1 MDRHRH
7 VSDPH
12 LIRLLVSAVLAA
24 AISFQCSTVAA
35 RAEPTDPPPTT
46 EVDGNGIAAF
56 SETGRQSSRQERKDG
71 QIGQDTDSKS
81 TGRAKDVKVN
91 APPLKWETKTVTC
104 TSGGV
109 DPACSATII
118 DCNMTPGASGQPRL
132 IWMRQEGTTQ
142 WYGPQQVCLPGY
154 PPAPDVNDPTI
165 PRTPPPPPVPTIA
178 QIRSAFLE
186 LPFAKPSVSMQPVGN
201 KTLVGLPT
209 YYQAD
214 WPDTDDLQPG
224 DISDSVK
231 LLSWTIQFK
240 IQAKDYRYTYGDGTN
255 SGWTTSQG
263 GVHPDG
269 DITHTYKATGTRS
282 VKVDA
287 RLVGQYRVNG
297 GAWQDL
303 GAVADL
309 QDEPVTQLQVA
320 GTRTRLVDN

>member
-1 MDRHRH
+1 MN
-7 VSDPH
+7 P
-12 LIRLLVSAVLAA
+12 
-24 AISFQCSTVAA
+24 
-35 RAEPTDPPPTT
+35 
-46 EVDGNGIAAF
+46 N
-56 SETGRQSSRQERKDG
+56 
-71 QIGQDTDSKS
+71 
-81 TGRAKDVKVN
+81 
-91 APPLKWETKTVTC
+91 
-104 TSGGV
+104 
-109 DPACSATII
+109 
-118 DCNMTPGASGQPRL
+118 ASGPPRL
-132 IWMRQEGTTQ
+132 VWQRQVGTDQ
-142 WYGPQQVCLPGY
+142 WYGPQLTCLPGT
-154 PPAPDVNDPTI
+154 PAPPDVNDPAI

-224 DISDSVK
+224 DVSTPEK

-240 IQAKDYRYTYGDGTN
+240 ITAKDYRYTYGDGST
-255 SGWTTSQG
+255 SGWTSDTG
-263 GVHPDG
+263 GIYPDG
-269 DITHTYKATGTRS
+269 GIRHTYTTTGTRS

-303 GAVADL
+303 GATADL

-320 GTRTRLVDN
+320 GTRTRLVNN

>member
-1 MDRHRH
+1 MGRRRYIRH
-7 VSDPH
+7 H
-12 LIRLLVSAVLAA
+12 LIAALVTTSIFLGAPAVATKPPVPTWTNRYVKVHVADQRVSHGERHQQRAAGDKNGKSALGVSAPSAV
-24 AISFQCSTVAA
+24 QW
-35 RAEPTDPPPTT
+35 E
-46 EVDGNGIAAF
+46 
-56 SETGRQSSRQERKDG
+56 
-71 QIGQDTDSKS
+71 
-81 TGRAKDVKVN
+81 AKF
-91 APPLKWETKTVTC
+91 TTC
-104 TSGGV
+104 TGGSL
-109 DPACSATII
+109 DPACSAAII
-118 DCNMTPGASGQPRL
+118 DCRMNPNASGPPRL
-132 IWMRQEGTTQ
+132 VWQRQVGTDQ
-142 WYGPQQVCLPGY
+142 WYGPQMTCLPGT
-154 PPAPDVNDPTI
+154 PAPPDVNDPTI

-201 KTLVGLPT
+201 KTLVGLQT

-320 GTRTRLVDN
+320 GTRTRLVDH

>member
-1 MDRHRH
+1 MT
-7 VSDPH
+7 SPNPA
-12 LIRLLVSAVLAA
+12 IRTLSAVAMALILTLCCAA
-24 AISFQCSTVAA
+24 ERASADPRVKISNA
-35 RAEPTDPPPTT
+35 RVHAQVT
-46 EVDGNGIAAF
+46 E
-56 SETGRQSSRQERKDG
+56 GRQAHKRLEGKDA
-71 QIGQDTDSKS
+71 QIGRDTGSKS
-81 TGRAKDVKVN
+81 FGKAKDVKFN

-104 TSGGV
+104 TGGGI

-118 DCNMTPGASGQPRL
+118 DCSMTPGASGQPRL

-142 WYGPQQVCLPGY
+142 WYGPRQMCLPGH
-154 PPAPDVNDPTI
+154 PAAPDVNDPAI

-224 DISDSVK
+224 DVSTPEK

-240 IQAKDYRYTYGDGTN
+240 ITAKDYRYTYGDGST
-255 SGWTTSQG
+255 SGWTSDTG
-263 GVHPDG
+263 GVYPDG
-269 DITHTYKATGTRS
+269 GIRHTYTTTGTRS

-303 GAVADL
+303 GATADL

-320 GTRTRLVDN
+320 GTRTRLVNT